1 VWILGGIQQKKKM
14 EPVSNTMEL
23 NKVRVSVSLLDTSAV
38 GNMGVGLE
46 EVEIVPV
53 LPLLI

>member
-1 VWILGGIQQKKKM
+1 LGGIQRKKKM
-14 EPVSNTMEL
+14 EPVSNTMAL
-23 NKVRVSVSLLDTSAV
+23 SKVRVSLSLLDTSAG

-46 EVEIVPV
+46 EVQIVLV